1 MPDPVEARLEGGI
14 MSDNERLYFLDN
26 LRTFLIFLVV
36 VVHAGVVYE
45 SSGLMGPYWLVDD
58 PSTSDLPG
66 LVNLILDIFVI
77 PTIFFISGYF
87 APSSLQK
94 KGSWR
99 FLKAKFKRLM
109 VPWMAAVFTLIPF
122 YNAVFLYSRDLPQAH
137 WTHYF
142 HFSNGHISMSWL
154 WFLPALFLF
163 DCMYLLLWSL
173 KLPTAK
179 LRLGWAI
186 AAVFLSGFAYSVAVG
201 DLGWIGWTKTPLID
215 FQNERL
221 VPYFLVFLL
230 GAQCQRLAIFDTSNR
245 NMKLYIAV
253 NATAWIPIN
262 IYVVVLLNFFL
273 RPGQYIVSERVD
285 VLLLWFGYHLSM
297 LSLLYCAVTTFKYF
311 FNRQGR
317 LGRELGKFSYSV
329 YIIHIAVMGPIALAL
344 LSTEIPAILKYPILA
359 LTTYAGS
366 NLLVFAS
373 NRVRVSHAGELPAR
387 FELQGRG

>member
-94 KGSWR
+94 KGNWR
-99 FLKAKFKRLM
+99 FLKAKFRRLM
-109 VPWMAAVFTLIPF
+109 VPWFVAVFTLIPF
-122 YNAVFLYSRDLPQAH
+122 YNAIFLYSRGLPQAS
-137 WTHYF
+137 WTTYF
-142 HFSNGHISMSWL
+142 HFSNRHISMSWL

-163 DCMYLLLWSL
+163 DCLYLLVRNL
-173 KLPTAK
+173 KLPIAK
-179 LRLGWAI
+179 LRLSWAV

-201 DLGWIGWTKTPLID
+201 DLGWTGWTKTPLID
-215 FQNERL
+215 FQNEKL
-221 VPYFLVFLL
+221 VSYFLVFLL
-230 GAQCQRLAIFDTSNR
+230 GSLCSRLKIFDTDKR
-245 NMKLYIAV
+245 NMKLYIGV
-253 NATAWIPIN
+253 NATVWIPIN

-317 LGRELGKFSYSV
+317 LGRELGKLSYNV
-329 YIIHIAVMGPIALAL
+329 YIIHMAVIGPIALAL
-344 LSTEIPAILKYPILA
+344 LETDCPAILKYPILA
-359 LTTYAGS
+359 LTAYA
-366 NLLVFAS
+366 AS
-373 NRVRVSHAGELPAR
+373 NAIVYAYKKLRELIRSKSRPGLLTVSPG
-387 FELQGRG
+387 